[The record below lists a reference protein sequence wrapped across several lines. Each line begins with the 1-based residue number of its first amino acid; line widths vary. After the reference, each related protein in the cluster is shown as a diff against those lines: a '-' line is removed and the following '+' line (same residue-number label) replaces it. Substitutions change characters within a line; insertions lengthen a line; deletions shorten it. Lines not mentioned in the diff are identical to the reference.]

1 MGSSAAALQSDWK
14 GDPTI
19 LEVRLL
25 SAVNGT
31 GDLAKLPLAIE
42 FRLAPGWKIYW
53 RTPGEAGLPPTI
65 DLTGSA
71 SPDLVATI
79 RWPVPQR
86 FDVFGFDNFGY
97 ESQIILPLDLTGH
110 LVGAPAQISAQLDA
124 LACSDIC
131 VPVMAQL
138 DLLLSDGSATASSH
152 AQKIARSVSM
162 VPRVAQ
168 PEGAL
173 QPGQIFLLLLLL
185 SGATILWCSLP
196 KVHRRLMIFSSRAL
210 MGSPSR
216 HQCRQMVV
224 TGFPSALP
232 REWFLMVGLRC

>member
-1 MGSSAAALQSDWK
+1 MFLVGTSAAALQSDWK
-14 GDPTI
+14 GNPTI
-19 LEVRLL
+19 LEARLL

-31 GDLAKLPLAIE
+31 GDLAKLPLALE

-97 ESQIILPLDLTGH
+97 ESQTILPLDLTGH
-110 LVGAPAQISAQLDA
+110 LVGAPAQISAQLEA

-138 DLLLSDGSATASSH
+138 DLLLPDGPATASSH

-162 VPRVAQ
+162 VPRVAPAGGRAATGPNLSIVAAVIRGNDLMVQ
-168 PEGAL
+168 LAGGAPPIDDILVEGFD
-173 QPGQIFLLLLLL
+173 GSL
-185 SGATILWCSLP
+185 SRHRWRQRSLP
-196 KVHRRLMIFSSRAL
+196 AS
-210 MGSPSR
+210 
-216 HQCRQMVV
+216 HQRGQGH
-224 TGFPSALP
+224 GF
-232 REWFLMVGLRC
+232 